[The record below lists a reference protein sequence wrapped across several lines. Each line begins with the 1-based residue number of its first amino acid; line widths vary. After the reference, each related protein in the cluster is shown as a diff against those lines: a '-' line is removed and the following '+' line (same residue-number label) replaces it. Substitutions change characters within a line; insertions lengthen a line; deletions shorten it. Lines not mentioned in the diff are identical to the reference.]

1 MYDAKQLEASLLELD
16 GWFLTDLAEHALMGP
31 VYMEIAELKSV
42 IYYYYYNTCKVFIWL
57 YWYCD
62 KDIQS

>member
-1 MYDAKQLEASLLELD
+1 MHVYDAKQLEASLLELD

-42 IYYYYYNTCKVFIWL
+42 IYYYYYNTCKVFI
-57 YWYCD
+57 
-62 KDIQS
+62 